1 MARPR
6 KINSWFWVWFYR
18 KIMGR
23 SICWIAKKY
32 GVSKRTVWRYL
43 K

>member
-1 MARPR
+1 MGRPR

-18 KIMGR
+18 KIMGK
-23 SICWIAKKY
+23 SISWIAKRY
-32 GVSKRTVWRYL
+32 NVSKRTVWRYL